1 MTPETIALALL
12 IFSLVA
18 TRLWE
23 EGQWRRG
30 RFSDRT
36 AALLVV
42 GRLPVLTIGF
52 ALITGQDAIGVLAM
66 AAIGLALAAAAY
78 PYVVRRLRRSAGRD

>member
-12 IFSLVA
+12 IFGLVA

-36 AALLVV
+36 AALVVV
-42 GRLPVLTIGF
+42 GRLPLLTFGF
-52 ALITGQDAIGVLAM
+52 AVITGQDVLGVLAM
-66 AAIGLALAAAAY
+66 TAIGLALAAAAY
-78 PYVVRRLRRSAGRD
+78 PFVVRRLRRAAGR

>member
-12 IFSLVA
+12 IFALVA

-23 EGQWRRG
+23 ERQWRRG

-42 GRLPVLTIGF
+42 GRLPFLTFGF
-52 ALITGQDAIGVLAM
+52 AVITGRDVLAVLAM
-66 AAIGLALAAAAY
+66 TAIGLALAAVAY
-78 PYVVRRLRRSAGRD
+78 PFVVHRLRRSAGR